1 MQPKIVSSGLVDIKG
16 GAAALS
22 LPVLHGRH
30 AGITLEKLGE

>member
-1 MQPKIVSSGLVDIKG
+1 MQPKIVSSGLADIKV
-16 GAAALS
+16 AAALS